1 MSVTRELL
9 GREKGKSCFRVRGLE
24 GERWAVGK
32 RNPVNTCTARPE
44 LSNLTLKFVELPR
57 RRIENKY
64 LKDLALNVESPSKV
78 V

>member
-24 GERWAVGK
+24 GERWEVERGNAVT
-32 RNPVNTCTARPE
+32 TCTARPE

-64 LKDLALNVESPSKV
+64 LKNLALNVENSSKV
-78 V
+78 